1 MTEVDM
7 VRYFKGDKPPQPSS
21 VLASTSKYLNNPL
34 YRDVWC
40 QFGLRKVGPDVPN
53 TYLIPEY
60 MRAMEE
66 TTDVPAAIALL
77 AKEKAANPVFAR
89 WLDKRHLS
97 SWKKAAL
104 AGHAPGTLGH
114 RIYRFIADTGMEMDF
129 ISQTTPTTDFE
140 YFKRRRIQDHDIE
153 HMVTGL
159 NPSPVGEMALQI
171 LNAQAA
177 LNFFS
182 AEFWGAISPGSMF
195 LVGSS
200 LMRACLHHLEML
212 PDFFEGIGIGHRM
225 GKAQKQPLF
234 LTEWEQYLDWKISD
248 IREELNLQEA
258 PGENAWAHTY
268 PMEGAP
274 VDMFKLEEEAAA
286 A

>member
-1 MTEVDM
+1 MAEFDM
-7 VRYFKGDKPPQPSS
+7 VRYFKGDKPPLASS
-21 VLASTSKYLNNPL
+21 ILTSTSKYLNNPL

-66 TTDVPAAIALL
+66 TTDIARATELL

-97 SWKKAAL
+97 SWKKEAL
-104 AGHAPGTLGH
+104 AHHAPGTLGQ
-114 RIYRFIADTGMEMDF
+114 RLYRFMETGMELDF
-129 ISQTTPTTDFE
+129 ISQSVPETDFA

-159 NPSPVGEMALQI
+159 NPSPVGETALQV
-171 LNAQAA
+171 LNVQAA

-182 AEFWGAISPGSMF
+182 VEFWGAISPSSMF
-195 LVGSS
+195 LVTSS
-200 LMRACLHHLEML
+200 VMRACLHHLEML

-225 GKAQKQPLF
+225 GKALKQPLF
-234 LTEWEQYLDWKISD
+234 LTEWETYLDWQITD
-248 IREELNLQEA
+248 IRKALGLTDA
-258 PGENAWAHTY
+258 PPENAWAHTY
-268 PMEGAP
+268 AMEGVAE
-274 VDMFKLEEEAAA
+274 DLFQLEERAAA
-286 A
+286 E